1 MSTNIESDS
10 STKSAEAQALIKEII
25 AANLNSQAKV
35 SVSYPTFAR
44 TTAVAVGEK
53 REYSHLHQHQSAARI
68 PPHLQ
73 DHQIAL
79 ATAPKLSKT
88 EEIVVPLDEVTSKGE
103 TLQIVDVG
111 TPENKLILNT
121 NSLQNNNTPSEEN
134 IEVVE
139 EKMNVASLQTE
150 DRKMNVNNMSS
161 EFGNP
166 PQQSNLVIAE
176 LKQPAEN
183 QQIILT
189 EEELAEMPVKDL
201 NSLLRGLPDTE
212 VMKLK
217 QRRRTIKNRGYAQ
230 TNRTKRTT
238 QKAVLEDEKS
248 VLEEEL
254 DKLASENELLRKE
267 RDEAKIKLEAF
278 ERFAGMSG
286 IVIVTDDNKLGNST
300 TTSTNVVSMVKE
312 QHKPQGGGT
321 TAIEIPASNISNF
334 LEQNRHINA
343 NHKFNVSGIIR
354 TAMAPTSKS

>member
-1 MSTNIESDS
+1 MTTNIESDS

-35 SVSYPTFAR
+35 SVSYPSFAR
-44 TTAVAVGEK
+44 AAVPGEK
-53 REYSHLHQHQSAARI
+53 REYSHQSLATTI

-79 ATAPKLSKT
+79 ATAPKLLKA
-88 EEIVVPLDEVTSKGE
+88 EEIPPLNEVKGE

-111 TPENKLILNT
+111 TPEKLIIKT
-121 NSLQNNNTPSEEN
+121 NSIQNNSTTEEN

-139 EKMNVASLQTE
+139 ENTNMASLQGE
-150 DRKMNVNNMSS
+150 DRKMNVNIPSDL
-161 EFGNP
+161 GN
-166 PQQSNLVIAE
+166 QQSNFVIAE

-183 QQIILT
+183 QQIVLT

-230 TNRTKRTT
+230 TSRTKRTT
-238 QKAVLEDEKS
+238 QKAILEDEKS
-248 VLEEEL
+248 VLENQL
-254 DKLASENELLRKE
+254 DKLASENESLRKE

-286 IVIVTDDNKLGNST
+286 IVIVTNDNNLGNST
-300 TTSTNVVSMVKE
+300 TTSTNVLSTIKE
-312 QHKPQGGGT
+312 QHKPLGGT
-321 TAIEIPASNISNF
+321 TTIEIPTSNITNF
-334 LEQNRHINA
+334 LERNRQMNT
-343 NHKFNVSGIIR
+343 NQKFNVSGILT